1 MPTQK
6 HSMKRATH
14 MAITRSM
21 IRAILMIINTINNSK
36 PTIKTTTIMEPI
48 RLKANTTSSNSNIT
62 TAKTVVT
69 LINRMEMAS
78 NRIIIKSKIVIRW
91 LSSNNNISRIKV
103 LEIHIYEAIKTI
115 N

>member
-14 MAITRSM
+14 TAITRSM
-21 IRAILMIINTINNSK
+21 IRAMIINTTNNSK
-36 PTIKTTTIMEPI
+36 PMIKTTTITEPI

-69 LINRMEMAS
+69 LINRTEMAS